1 MSNIYFITKEKL
13 KEINHE
19 CESIKRILQEKTF
32 DGVPNLL
39 EGSDT
44 NPDFAIYQQTLD
56 ELNLRIEELE
66 NVIKNHKII
75 NIPPAKER
83 DKVQLGAKIFLK
95 DNQAKETELRLV
107 GTIEANPFEG
117 KISNESPAGMAF
129 IGKKAGDT
137 VQIGPSNINYKI
149 LKIQYEDA

>member
-1 MSNIYFITKEKL
+1 MSNIYFITKEKR
-13 KEINHE
+13 KELEREH
-19 CESIKRILQEKTF
+19 ESIKKALQEETF
-32 DGVPNLL
+32 NGVPNFL

-44 NPDFAIYQQTLD
+44 NPDFAIYQETLD
-56 ELNLRIEELE
+56 ELNSRMEELE
-66 NVIKNHKII
+66 NVLKNHQII
-75 NIPPAKER
+75 AAPPAKDR
-83 DKVQLGAKIFLK
+83 DKVYLGAKIFLK
-95 DNQAKETELRLV
+95 DNQSKEAQFKLV

-129 IGKKAGDT
+129 LGKKAGDT

>member
-13 KEINHE
+13 KELE
-19 CESIKRILQEKTF
+19 REQESIKKALQEETF
-32 DGVPNLL
+32 NGVPNFL

-56 ELNLRIEELE
+56 ELNSRMEELD
-66 NVIKNHKII
+66 NVLKNYKII
-75 NIPPAKER
+75 GTPPEQER
-83 DKVQLGAKIFLK
+83 DKVQLGAKVSI
-95 DNQAKETELRLV
+95 ATGSKEAEYKLV

-117 KISNESPAGMAF
+117 KISNESPVGMAF
-129 IGKKAGDT
+129 IGKKVGDA

-149 LKIQYEDA
+149 LKIQYEGA

>member
-1 MSNIYFITKEKL
+1 
-13 KEINHE
+13 
-19 CESIKRILQEKTF
+19 
-32 DGVPNLL
+32 L

-44 NPDFAIYQQTLD
+44 NPDFAIYQETLD
-56 ELNLRIEELE
+56 ELNSRMEELE
-66 NVIKNHKII
+66 NVLKNHQII
-75 NIPPAKER
+75 AAPPAKDR
-83 DKVQLGAKIFLK
+83 DKVYLGAKIFLK
-95 DNQAKETELRLV
+95 DNKSKEAQFKLV

-129 IGKKAGDT
+129 LGKKAGDT

>member
-13 KEINHE
+13 REIERE
-19 CESIKRILQEKTF
+19 CESIKRVLQEKTF
-32 DGVPNLL
+32 NGVPNLL

-56 ELNLRIEELE
+56 ELNLKIEELE
-66 NVIKNHKII
+66 NVVKNHKII
-75 NIPPAKER
+75 SVPPEKER

-95 DNQAKETELRLV
+95 DSQSKNAEFKLV

-129 IGKKAGDT
+129 LGKKAGDT

-149 LKIQYEDA
+149 LKIQYESA

>member
-13 KEINHE
+13 KELEHE
-19 CESIKRILQEKTF
+19 QESIKKALQEETF
-32 DGVPNLL
+32 NGVPNLL

-56 ELNLRIEELE
+56 ELNSRMEELD
-66 NVIKNHKII
+66 NVLKNYKII
-75 NIPPAKER
+75 STPPEKER
-83 DKVQLGAKIFLK
+83 DKVQLGAKVFI
-95 DNQAKETELRLV
+95 AAGPKEAEYKLV

-117 KISNESPAGMAF
+117 KISNESPVGMAF
-129 IGKKAGDT
+129 IGKKVGDA

-149 LKIQYEDA
+149 LKIQYEGA